1 MLGYHCLKMKIPNMR
16 LSKNFKF
23 LKANSLIESVI
34 AIKVNNQLYKLRE
47 KEEVV
52 GITIKKTLN
61 DSIVLVFNG
70 KEKIIKKQ
78 H

>member
-1 MLGYHCLKMKIPNMR
+1 MR